1 MKYFI
6 CDCPRILLC
15 GVWKNLA
22 EGMVEE
28 LLTHEGVTII
38 RSNCENC
45 AVIDFERTACIDE
58 QGKGRAMK
66 KKKPAIP
73 KPQTDE
79 KTKNRIKNF
88 KYDTPTERYIERT
101 FATKGRDGVWRVGI
115 AHDDL

>member
-1 MKYFI
+1 
-6 CDCPRILLC
+6 
-15 GVWKNLA
+15 
-22 EGMVEE
+22 
-28 LLTHEGVTII
+28 
-38 RSNCENC
+38 
-45 AVIDFERTACIDE
+45 
-58 QGKGRAMK
+58 MK